1 MVVFEEEEG
10 QGDRAISG
18 TAEEEGRAGSSSSA
32 DPGGRTLS
40 PACRGTGKVMRPHA
54 ENEVDVSLGCQFFY
68 CFTG

>member
-32 DPGGRTLS
+32 DPGGRTLFR
-40 PACRGTGKVMRPHA
+40 PCRGAVRGISPHT
-54 ENEVDVSLGCQFFY
+54 ENEVGVNLGCQFFY
-68 CFTG
+68 CLTC

>member
-18 TAEEEGRAGSSSSA
+18 TAEKEGRAGSSSSA

-40 PACRGTGKVMRPHA
+40 PPCRGAGRGTSPHA
-54 ENEVDVSLGCQFFY
+54 ENEVGVSPGCHFFC
-68 CFTG
+68 CFTC